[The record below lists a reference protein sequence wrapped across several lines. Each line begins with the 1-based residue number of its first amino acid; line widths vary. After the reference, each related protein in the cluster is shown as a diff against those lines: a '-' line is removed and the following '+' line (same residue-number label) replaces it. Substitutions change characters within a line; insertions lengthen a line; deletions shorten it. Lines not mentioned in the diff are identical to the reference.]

1 MKEALS
7 GLIDGDV
14 RGDDVQLHLNR
25 LRGNVELRHAWDTYH
40 LIGDALRGD
49 ISPNLC
55 ARVAARLRT
64 EPTVLAPQRRV
75 SALRH
80 AAWYGL
86 SAAAGVAAVA
96 LVVWTAFPGL
106 RPVPQ
111 LASNPAATIEAANP
125 VAGGVTAV
133 AVGAAPAAEASPRL
147 SAAEVQDY
155 LFAHQSYSRSS
166 ALQGVAPYART
177 VSDEREIGKR

>member
-14 RGDDVQLHLNR
+14 RGDDVQLHFNR
-25 LRGNVELRHAWDTYH
+25 LRGDVELRYAWDTYH

-49 ISPNLC
+49 ITPNLC
-55 ARVAARLRT
+55 ARVAARLRA

-75 SALRH
+75 SALQH
-80 AAWYGL
+80 AAWYSL

-96 LVVWTAFPGL
+96 LVAWTAFPGL

-111 LASNPAATIEAANP
+111 LASNPTATIEAATP

-133 AVGAAPAAEASPRL
+133 AVGAPAAETSPRL

-177 VSDEREIGKR
+177 VSDERELGKR